1 MASYLSLHKNHVHV
15 LVEDIDYVNV
25 PTVDHLG
32 AGDVDGSSYIF
43 QGKNDAHGMTHVA
56 VSGLEDE

>member
-1 MASYLSLHKNHVHV
+1 MASYLSLHTNHVHA
-15 LVEDIDYVNV
+15 LVEDIGYVNV
-25 PTVDHLG
+25 PTVEYLG

-43 QGKNDAHGMTHVA
+43 RGKNDAHVMTHAA